1 MLDTACAGQRADL
14 PASFGDDAADQKT
27 WFDERKNFGG
37 GGNIGT
43 APAALL
49 VVARGTKMRHARIVS
64 GDAIPTLKECK
75 GGCIRENRNART
87 WHLERSPHRVP
98 TVWLVSVCHHAHY
111 MCCPTKRSR
120 TTVTSL
126 VAA

>member
-49 VVARGTKMRHARIVS
+49 VVARGTKM
-64 GDAIPTLKECK
+64 
-75 GGCIRENRNART
+75 
-87 WHLERSPHRVP
+87 
-98 TVWLVSVCHHAHY
+98 
-111 MCCPTKRSR
+111 
-120 TTVTSL
+120 
-126 VAA
+126 